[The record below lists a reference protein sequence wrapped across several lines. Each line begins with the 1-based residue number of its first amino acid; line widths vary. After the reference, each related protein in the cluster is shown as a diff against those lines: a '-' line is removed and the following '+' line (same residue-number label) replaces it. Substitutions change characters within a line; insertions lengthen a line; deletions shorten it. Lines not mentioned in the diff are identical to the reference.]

1 MRKFL
6 PILLLA
12 LATAPAA
19 AAPDNARRFERAVAA
34 YEVGRFKAA
43 RAEFQALADQGSAV
57 AETMLGTM
65 YAEGRGVKGDAATA
79 AAYFY
84 RAANR
89 GYAPA
94 QLALADAYAK
104 GRGTWPNLPGAY
116 MWARLAQVRGYGATA
131 ATGGATAAALARR
144 IDEDQRL
151 RADRWVRNWRPWSTS
166 VR

>member
-1 MRKFL
+1 MRK
-6 PILLLA
+6 LLLA
-12 LATAPAA
+12 LLLIATAPAA
-19 AAPDNARRFERAVAA
+19 AAPDNGKRFERAVAA

-43 RAEFQALADQGSAV
+43 RSEFQALADQGSAV

-65 YAEGRGVKGDAATA
+65 YAEGRGVKADPATA
-79 AAYFY
+79 AGYFY

-131 ATGGATAAALARR
+131 AAGGATAAALAKR
-144 IDEDQRL
+144 IDEDQRH
-151 RADRWVRNWRPWSTS
+151 RADRWVRNWRPWMTS

>member
-1 MRKFL
+1 MRKM
-6 PILLLA
+6 LLA
-12 LATAPAA
+12 LLLFATAPAA
-19 AAPDNARRFERAVAA
+19 AATDNAKRFERAVAA
-34 YEVGRFKAA
+34 YEVGRFKVA

-65 YAEGRGVKGDAATA
+65 YAEGRGAKADPATA
-79 AAYFY
+79 AVYFY

-104 GRGTWPNLPGAY
+104 GRGTWPDLPGAY
-116 MWARLAQVRGYGATA
+116 MWARLAQVRGF
-131 ATGGATAAALARR
+131 GATAAAGGATASDLARR
-144 IDEDQRL
+144 IDEEQRI

-166 VR
+166 AR

>member
-1 MRKFL
+1 MRT
-6 PILLLA
+6 LLLA
-12 LATAPAA
+12 LLVFAATPAA
-19 AAPDNARRFERAVAA
+19 AAPDNAKRFERAVAA

-43 RAEFQALADQGSAV
+43 RAEFQRLADQGSAI

-65 YAEGRGVKGDAATA
+65 YAEGRGVKADPATA

-104 GRGTWPNLPGAY
+104 GRGTWPDLPGAC
-116 MWARLAQVRGYGATA
+116 MWARLAQVRGFGATA
-131 ATGGATAAALARR
+131 AAGGATAAALARR

-151 RADRWVRNWRPWSTS
+151 RADRWVRNWRPWTTAA
-166 VR
+166 R

>member
-1 MRKFL
+1 MRK
-6 PILLLA
+6 LLLA
-12 LATAPAA
+12 LLLFATAPAA
-19 AAPDNARRFERAVAA
+19 AAAPDNAKRFERAVAA
-34 YEVGRFKAA
+34 YEVGRFKVA

-65 YAEGRGVKGDAATA
+65 YAEGRGVKGDPATA

-104 GRGTWPNLPGAY
+104 GRGTWVDLPGAY
-116 MWARLAQVRGYGATA
+116 MWARLAQVRGFGATA
-131 ATGGATAAALARR
+131 AAGSATATALARR
-144 IDEDQRL
+144 IDEDQRQ
-151 RADRWVRNWRPWSTS
+151 RADGWVRNWRPWSTS

>member
-1 MRKFL
+1 MRT
-6 PILLLA
+6 LLLA
-12 LATAPAA
+12 LLVFAATPAA
-19 AAPDNARRFERAVAA
+19 AAPDNAKRFERAVAA

-43 RAEFQALADQGSAV
+43 RAEFQTLADQGSAI

-65 YAEGRGVKGDAATA
+65 YAEGRGVKADPATA

-104 GRGTWPNLPGAY
+104 GRGTWPDLPGAY
-116 MWARLAQVRGYGATA
+116 MWARLAQVRGFGATA
-131 ATGGATAAALARR
+131 AAGGATAAALARR

-151 RADRWVRNWRPWSTS
+151 RADRWVRNWRPWTTAA
-166 VR
+166 R